1 MTEGQQTVSLNW
13 LAGSSSSAEDDEDEL
28 CCRICRQGE
37 EAGKLYCPCR
47 CAGSI
52 KWIHGA
58 CLQAWLKSYERKPAC
73 ELCGYPFDFIPVY
86 SKNAPHQLT
95 LADWVGAFC
104 SSSWR
109 VSHRVLRILYAIG
122 LWGIVLPILTI
133 MATRSIF
140 GRRARPELTSAWH
153 VLPLTLDI
161 FIGECLSLAGIAFIY
176 FLSFLTAV
184 RTTVSTDGRS
194 SEGSSQAAD
203 GEASSAEPSSSI
215 GSQAEPRQRLN
226 EHDPEEDLMVIM
238 GLSGNPVR
246 SFLSMLIFLS
256 ANVAG
261 VYLFLGIPSFL
272 GRWTLR
278 SVLPWIQA
286 ISPDVVAVL
295 LWSSSETE
303 LSRSSRPAEDRQFV
317 SGRPVMLPS
326 AGANVLLDML
336 GVAMGYFVVACCAIS
351 FVLVMLLLGAAA
363 GYNSRSWQAL
373 RTLVNIAENQLC
385 NFASEGWWR
394 FQRLTVAILQ
404 WVVFPA
410 YVGHLVLCFL
420 CGPVLHLSQQ
430 SRASIMNSNPLISFV
445 MQLFIGYVHLWGFAF
460 MEGCIASVLVP
471 EAIQRASVNFFVG
484 AINCHRRL
492 FGTMSED
499 VGTGTADSLPMPPHW
514 ATLKLAL
521 VHVAVHTPLVFTV
534 WYLPAYLLDRL
545 LGEALFP
552 MLLVD
557 HSGEVLEGLHRRDP
571 LFLSSSMASVRS
583 NSKAAVGEG
592 QSLFVLELLQLYVL
606 VLQCIR
612 ILETSPVMTKLIS
625 ALLRCGLRFVGL
637 GHLLVGESES
647 SESTEEIAATRCT
660 GKAILKNSWIHW
672 ATKRGKILGVTSML
686 ILCCWSVMAL
696 VMALPLALGRLIVR
710 CILSSQAKQISDFLP
725 LSMGV
730 VVASAWILV
739 MVKLGEALPRILEQ
753 ASALRRRRCLHIITC
768 GFSAFGMAVAVIN
781 FIKFHALRAPETSST
796 EKIVP
801 YRCNG
806 SMRGAMLGSSPLRTG
821 ICGSTGPLK
830 HVSASQH
837 LIQRKAR
844 SGGCG
849 SSRSFFFQRSQGA
862 LLGIKGLER
871 AENFPTLAREAVQ
884 ESRQRLTNL
893 EGRSPGELVSLVDGV
908 SNSLCQIA
916 DAAELVRNV
925 HPQEAYVSNA
935 SSAVQEVAGFMS
947 EVNLDIGVYEP
958 MKKAEESREFE
969 EMSLEARTVLHHM
982 RVSMEHEGIHLPAA
996 EKTECM
1002 ELLDSE
1008 QQLSFEILNRQEQLR
1023 HQASEEGAWVPLD
1036 SLDGFGDLRGHIGSL
1051 PRRKASQEEVLIP
1064 RDSMLADQ
1072 ILKTAP
1078 SPEARQRIHEAQQ
1091 KRDAVGEEHM
1101 VSLLAVRQ
1109 RLAKLRGYE
1118 SWAHWAQRDALF
1130 TSPQNVQS
1138 FLDSAWQRLRPGL
1151 EAELR
1156 LLSEEK
1162 QSLGQEKVLHAWD
1175 VPYFLQRCRQKHTEA
1190 DEISEFLTYPTLM
1203 KGVELIL
1210 SRLLGLSFTQEEPEA
1225 GELWHPSVQKYAIR
1239 DEKQIL
1245 GILYLDPFQRPGKR
1259 IQSAQ
1264 FTLQGSKLL
1273 DDGRQTPKTC
1283 LVYALPPTV
1292 REALPLRL
1300 RQAHRQHPF
1309 SHFEAV
1315 QQLMYA
1321 AADQAFFDF
1330 HPSASAEAQVPLVHQ
1345 HLQDSFSKY
1354 ELDLDGPYK
1363 GSLMEML
1370 GLSTPSRFDHL
1381 VHYGGS
1387 YYCYLFNRAL
1397 AAHVWRQSFEADP
1410 FNPEVGVR
1418 LRGLV
1423 LFQISNDSTYS
1434 VTYRILQDL
1443 IGSVVQTLDVIR
1455 ELHGDAFAAHEAAC
1469 AAFRI
1474 WDSFAQAA
1482 SSFEGAVRPPGV
1494 CASIVQQ
1501 AGVWMIYWVA
1511 VAAAVAALAV
1521 ASCGPSSCM
1530 WLSILLAGAVLA
1542 LVYRIYRHKEWG
1554 FLEAFRHGVSKL
1566 ARSHCSRYLPRGML
1580 LGCQKRDR
1588 INSSPFSWVAFA
1600 SLVLLTTL
1608 EVSVLAPCAKV
1619 SFEPLALKISGNS
1632 KMLQK
1637 DCAEPD
1643 DNLLN
1648 LDGIV
1653 PIVFLVTDC
1662 WSVGLILTK
1671 VLWRLVQSD
1680 MIMHSLHQEI
1690 MAVWNEAQ
1698 GSLTYIFFNL
1708 RSHWRIWRTS
1718 VLPMLEVIV
1727 FHLVFPLTA
1736 ALTLLQFVGAG
1747 HEYLKAALLMY
1758 CYHIVLILRITL
1770 SALPRGRTWLR
1781 EVRQQIFDS
1790 KYLISTELQN
1800 YHQAADSPEV
1810 KEDSQAEPPAR
1821 VLQEST

>member
-768 GFSAFGMAVAVIN
+768 GFSAFGMAVAV
-781 FIKFHALRAPETSST
+781 LW
-796 EKIVP
+796 
-801 YRCNG
+801 
-806 SMRGAMLGSSPLRTG
+806 
-821 ICGSTGPLK
+821 
-830 HVSASQH
+830 
-837 LIQRKAR
+837 
-844 SGGCG
+844 
-849 SSRSFFFQRSQGA
+849 FFKKLLLSEGA

-1292 REALPLRL
+1292 RRL
-1300 RQAHRQHPF
+1300 TASFATTFMHEIGH
-1309 SHFEAV
+1309 AV
-1315 QQLMYA
+1315 HSLLSETQ
-1321 AADQAFFDF
+1321 F
-1330 HPSASAEAQVPLVHQ
+1330 Q
-1345 HLQDSFSKY
+1345 HLSGTRGTIDFVEPLTKLANFQFQRGTDPTKDPSWKCA
-1354 ELDLDGPYK
+1354 DLSEFCQIPK
-1363 GSLMEML
+1363 
-1370 GLSTPSRFDHL
+1370 
-1381 VHYGGS
+1381 
-1387 YYCYLFNRAL
+1387 AL

-1455 ELHGDAFAAHEAAC
+1455 ELHGDAFAAHEVPLDAMM
-1469 AAFRI
+1469 
-1474 WDSFAQAA
+1474 
-1482 SSFEGAVRPPGV
+1482 E
-1494 CASIVQQ
+1494 
-1501 AGVWMIYWVA
+1501 
-1511 VAAAVAALAV
+1511 L
-1521 ASCGPSSCM
+1521 
-1530 WLSILLAGAVLA
+1530 
-1542 LVYRIYRHKEWG
+1542 
-1554 FLEAFRHGVSKL
+1554 
-1566 ARSHCSRYLPRGML
+1566 
-1580 LGCQKRDR
+1580 
-1588 INSSPFSWVAFA
+1588 
-1600 SLVLLTTL
+1600 LVLPLGFGTL
-1608 EVSVLAPCAKV
+1608 LLRLLLPLKVQSVL
-1619 SFEPLALKISGNS
+1619 
-1632 KMLQK
+1632 Q
-1637 DCAEPD
+1637 
-1643 DNLLN
+1643 
-1648 LDGIV
+1648 V

>member
-13 LAGSSSSAEDDEDEL
+13 SAGSSSSTEDDEDEL
-28 CCRICRQGE
+28 RCRICRQGE

-194 SEGSSQAAD
+194 SEGSSQAAE

-226 EHDPEEDLMVIM
+226 ENDPEEDLMVIM

-256 ANVAG
+256 ANIAG

-303 LSRSSRPAEDRQFV
+303 LSRSRPADRQFV
-317 SGRPVMLPS
+317 SGRPVVLPS
-326 AGANVLLDML
+326 AGASVLLDML
-336 GVAMGYFVVACCAIS
+336 GLAMGYFVVACCAIS

-373 RTLVNIAENQLC
+373 RTLMNVAETQLC

-460 MEGCIASVLVP
+460 MEGCIAGVLVP

-499 VGTGTADSLPMPPHW
+499 AGTTADSLPMPPHW

-545 LGEALFP
+545 LGQSLFP

-583 NSKAAVGEG
+583 NSKPAVGEG

-647 SESTEEIAATRCT
+647 SESTEPEELAATRCTGAT

-672 ATKRGKILGVTSML
+672 ATKRGKILGVTSVL

-768 GFSAFGMAVAVIN
+768 GFSAFGMAVAV
-781 FIKFHALRAPETSST
+781 LL
-796 EKIVP
+796 V
-801 YRCNG
+801 
-806 SMRGAMLGSSPLRTG
+806 LPL
-821 ICGSTGPLK
+821 
-830 HVSASQH
+830 
-837 LIQRKAR
+837 
-844 SGGCG
+844 
-849 SSRSFFFQRSQGA
+849 
-862 LLGIKGLER
+862 
-871 AENFPTLAREAVQ
+871 
-884 ESRQRLTNL
+884 
-893 EGRSPGELVSLVDGV
+893 
-908 SNSLCQIA
+908 
-916 DAAELVRNV
+916 
-925 HPQEAYVSNA
+925 
-935 SSAVQEVAGFMS
+935 
-947 EVNLDIGVYEP
+947 
-958 MKKAEESREFE
+958 
-969 EMSLEARTVLHHM
+969 
-982 RVSMEHEGIHLPAA
+982 
-996 EKTECM
+996 
-1002 ELLDSE
+1002 
-1008 QQLSFEILNRQEQLR
+1008 
-1023 HQASEEGAWVPLD
+1023 
-1036 SLDGFGDLRGHIGSL
+1036 GFG
-1051 PRRKASQEEVLIP
+1051 
-1064 RDSMLADQ
+1064 
-1072 ILKTAP
+1072 T
-1078 SPEARQRIHEAQQ
+1078 
-1091 KRDAVGEEHM
+1091 
-1101 VSLLAVRQ
+1101 LL
-1109 RLAKLRGYE
+1109 
-1118 SWAHWAQRDALF
+1118 
-1130 TSPQNVQS
+1130 
-1138 FLDSAWQRLRPGL
+1138 
-1151 EAELR
+1151 LR
-1156 LLSEEK
+1156 LL
-1162 QSLGQEKVLHAWD
+1162 
-1175 VPYFLQRCRQKHTEA
+1175 
-1190 DEISEFLTYPTLM
+1190 
-1203 KGVELIL
+1203 
-1210 SRLLGLSFTQEEPEA
+1210 
-1225 GELWHPSVQKYAIR
+1225 
-1239 DEKQIL
+1239 
-1245 GILYLDPFQRPGKR
+1245 
-1259 IQSAQ
+1259 
-1264 FTLQGSKLL
+1264 
-1273 DDGRQTPKTC
+1273 
-1283 LVYALPPTV
+1283 
-1292 REALPLRL
+1292 LPLK
-1300 RQAHRQHPF
+1300 
-1309 SHFEAV
+1309 V
-1315 QQLMYA
+1315 Q
-1321 AADQAFFDF
+1321 
-1330 HPSASAEAQVPLVHQ
+1330 
-1345 HLQDSFSKY
+1345 
-1354 ELDLDGPYK
+1354 
-1363 GSLMEML
+1363 
-1370 GLSTPSRFDHL
+1370 
-1381 VHYGGS
+1381 
-1387 YYCYLFNRAL
+1387 
-1397 AAHVWRQSFEADP
+1397 
-1410 FNPEVGVR
+1410 
-1418 LRGLV
+1418 
-1423 LFQISNDSTYS
+1423 
-1434 VTYRILQDL
+1434 
-1443 IGSVVQTLDVIR
+1443 
-1455 ELHGDAFAAHEAAC
+1455 
-1469 AAFRI
+1469 
-1474 WDSFAQAA
+1474 
-1482 SSFEGAVRPPGV
+1482 
-1494 CASIVQQ
+1494 
-1501 AGVWMIYWVA
+1501 
-1511 VAAAVAALAV
+1511 
-1521 ASCGPSSCM
+1521 
-1530 WLSILLAGAVLA
+1530 
-1542 LVYRIYRHKEWG
+1542 
-1554 FLEAFRHGVSKL
+1554 
-1566 ARSHCSRYLPRGML
+1566 
-1580 LGCQKRDR
+1580 
-1588 INSSPFSWVAFA
+1588 
-1600 SLVLLTTL
+1600 
-1608 EVSVLAPCAKV
+1608 SVL
-1619 SFEPLALKISGNS
+1619 
-1632 KMLQK
+1632 Q
-1637 DCAEPD
+1637 
-1643 DNLLN
+1643 
-1648 LDGIV
+1648 V

-1821 VLQEST
+1821 VLQQST